1 MPEEN
6 IDKYKNNGLTWI
18 SNLSYVTPR
27 DSNGNISLQES
38 GSSNPILIIEPSRF
52 NYTLQS
58 VRDSIETNFKYFSF
72 PVTTVNDEPFD
83 VIIDPTFVD
92 DLTPEPE
99 IVEPIDPITTK
110 LTIATEYDD
119 KDQPLSTFKRNGTA
133 YESLWFYNDQRVQSG
148 YTRIP
153 FDSVTPGGGFKITE
167 AMIDFVSGSNNVIK
181 FDINVKF
188 RSVNQI
194 GDKIYFSLRLNRNRS
209 DWTQDLEI
217 FNPIVLYTT
226 NKNDKDD
233 YPVISL
239 QYEFK
244 PTTKDIGR
252 EYYVDVVS
260 GPTKPE
266 YIPTAVNENTT
277 FWVPNQEV
285 INTTTTNLR
294 GKPLTADLVKLQE
307 KYASGYFTD
316 QCTWNVDVG
325 EPAPVN
331 KGISY
336 YGPTGLNVNTQLFI
350 NNIRLAYT
358 NRNDPKVIQMPTQAA
373 AAELTTAL
381 IDKETKAWE
390 NAKETAIKI
399 ARDAFDAD
407 IIFWKKESAAVKTSD
422 QYNIQNYNIYDIISG
437 NVATAINNYLSEE
450 KKKIY
455 VYKIP
460 ADESYAKELAI
471 TTVDKEK
478 DKFYTNNQ
486 TKISDLNT
494 LLSDT
499 AAGKL
504 AWKLPKKEANKKGQF
519 SQKEAREAINEARTG
534 VTAAISDSQDP
545 DTYLLLAL
553 AVFPKFADQAIN
565 DNRPTYNEDISYF
578 DKLVAKISD
587 SALQSYL
594 SKNNFKI
601 KS

>member
-72 PVTTVNDEPFD
+72 PVTTVNDEPFEVD
-83 VIIDPTFVD
+83 IDTTFVD

-99 IVEPIDPITTK
+99 IVKPIDPITTK
-110 LTIATEYDD
+110 LEIATKLDD
-119 KDQPLSTFKRNGTA
+119 GGQPLSKFKRNGTA

-226 NKNDKDD
+226 NRIADD

-260 GPTKPE
+260 GPSKPE
-266 YIPTAVNENTT
+266 YIATAVDETTT
-277 FWVPNQEV
+277 FIVPNQAV
-285 INTTTTNLR
+285 INNTTNSIRVIRQNILNA
-294 GKPLTADLVKLQE
+294 ADAACV
-307 KYASGYFTD
+307 F
-316 QCTWNVDVG
+316 
-325 EPAPVN
+325 
-331 KGISY
+331 
-336 YGPTGLNVNTQLFI
+336 TGLI
-350 NNIRLAYT
+350 
-358 NRNDPKVIQMPTQAA
+358 
-373 AAELTTAL
+373 
-381 IDKETKAWE
+381 
-390 NAKETAIKI
+390 
-399 ARDAFDAD
+399 
-407 IIFWKKESAAVKTSD
+407 
-422 QYNIQNYNIYDIISG
+422 
-437 NVATAINNYLSEE
+437 
-450 KKKIY
+450 
-455 VYKIP
+455 
-460 ADESYAKELAI
+460 
-471 TTVDKEK
+471 
-478 DKFYTNNQ
+478 
-486 TKISDLNT
+486 
-494 LLSDT
+494 
-499 AAGKL
+499 
-504 AWKLPKKEANKKGQF
+504 
-519 SQKEAREAINEARTG
+519 
-534 VTAAISDSQDP
+534 
-545 DTYLLLAL
+545 
-553 AVFPKFADQAIN
+553 
-565 DNRPTYNEDISYF
+565 
-578 DKLVAKISD
+578 
-587 SALQSYL
+587 
-594 SKNNFKI
+594 
-601 KS
+601 

>member
-188 RSVNQI
+188 RSVNQL
-194 GDKIYFSLRLNRNRS
+194 GDKIYFSLRLNRYRS
-209 DWTQDLEI
+209 NWPQDLEI

-226 NKNDKDD
+226 NRIADD

-358 NRNDPKVIQMPTQAA
+358 NRNDPKVIQMPTAAA

-407 IIFWKKESAAVKTSD
+407 IIFWRNTGKSSNEFSNLD
-422 QYNIQNYNIYDIISG
+422 YNIGNRDSGKIVG
-437 NVATAINNYLSEE
+437 NVATAINTYLSEE

-486 TKISDLNT
+486 TKISDLNK

-519 SQKEAREAINEARTG
+519 SQKEAQRAISEARTG
-534 VTAAISDSQDP
+534 VSDTIRGSSDP
-545 DTYLLLAL
+545 DIYLLLAL
-553 AVFPKFADQAIN
+553 AVFPNFSGQEIN
-565 DNRPTYNEDISYF
+565 DNRPTYNESISYF

-587 SALQSYL
+587 RALQSYL
-594 SKNNFKI
+594 INNNFKI
-601 KS
+601 GS